1 VLAGPVAELTGRLSG
16 VSRRH
21 TGAVI
26 VLMAGAVL
34 RIVMIVAYPPALWFQ
49 GDSGACIRRAQQWP
63 QMGNRWPYLW
73 LLMFL
78 EPTGTFYSVE
88 LVRHLA
94 GLSLA
99 ASGDAFLRQVGV
111 GAWVAAAAIAPMTLD
126 ARQLTLEQ
134 FILTETLLTT
144 LLGVAALLVVWRN
157 RPGWDACALA
167 GVAVA
172 IGWATRPS
180 GIFAVAVLLLFL
192 QIRWTGWR
200 QPVAYLVNGTA
211 IVGAVVSG
219 GRGQL
224 PGRHGHRR
232 QVHLRP
238 DGALRRL
245 RDPADASSGP
255 GSVPAA
261 AARPAARARPLVH
274 LEPEQP
280 DPQRHG
286 NQALLREFAI
296 DVITQQPGA
305 YAGRRQGDRARYF
318 GPQASVDLP
327 PTTASRVL
335 HAYGQ
340 IVVRRRGRCR
350 SRCCCPWWAAPG
362 RAPRDCRLGV
372 TALMY
377 LAMGVG
383 LIVLS
388 VATSMYD
395 DRYGLPAL
403 AFIPVAAALAWHRLR
418 TRRTWLKLV
427 RTRGGGWMRRSRQ
440 LSMRAPTRC
449 VRCPATRA
457 RRSAR
462 SAPRSLPTPSDRVHS
477 WGHHLTVDRR
487 LEPKPCRSA
496 RLAFV

>member
-99 ASGDAFLRQVGV
+99 AAGYAFLRRVGV

-340 IVVRRRGRCR
+340 IVVRP
-350 SRCCCPWWAAPG
+350 PWAMSLAVLLSMVGGPWPRPPGLSPG
-362 RAPRDCRLGV
+362 RDRPDVPRDGGR
-372 TALMY
+372 
-377 LAMGVG
+377 
-383 LIVLS
+383 S
-388 VATSMYD
+388 
-395 DRYGLPAL
+395 
-403 AFIPVAAALAWHRLR
+403 HRAVR
-418 TRRTWLKLV
+418 GDVDVRRPL
-427 RTRGGGWMRRSRQ
+427 
-440 LSMRAPTRC
+440 
-449 VRCPATRA
+449 
-457 RRSAR
+457 
-462 SAPRSLPTPSDRVHS
+462 
-477 WGHHLTVDRR
+477 
-487 LEPKPCRSA
+487 RSA
-496 RLAFV
+496 RLGLYSGRGRAGMAPAANPPDLAQVSAHTGWRVDAAEPPAQHACADPMCSMSRDPRQEECTICTAVAPDAV